1 MNCFYSTRQ
10 GAGVLLQVP
19 GGEDADVELDSTWFR
34 RGDRGSVPADDDL
47 RPRSLRGRN
56 RNVVLYVNRTM
67 PTSFRPCAPDQSL
80 LFPPSPRDW
89 LPEGHLAFFVA
100 DTVAALDLSVL
111 YAPYEGDGRRNQPF
125 DPQMMVTVL
134 VYAYATGT
142 FSSRKIARK
151 LEEDVAYRVLAAGN
165 FPAHRTIADFRRQ
178 HLSAFTGLFV
188 QVVQI
193 AREAGVV
200 RLGTVAV
207 DGTKV
212 QAHASKRKALS
223 YARMLEQERRLREE
237 IAALTATAEAADIAE
252 DAAHGPEG
260 RGDDLP
266 AELQRREA
274 RLATIAAAKAR
285 LEARQA
291 EADRQR
297 GRTPDDGR
305 RGRGTTPFARDF
317 GVPPDDA
324 QDNFT
329 DPESRIM
336 KTSYGYDQCY
346 NGQLVVDATS
356 QMIVGTDL
364 TACAADNASLVPLLD
379 QVTATVGVHPDIA
392 IADNGY
398 KGEAHFVAVEA
409 REITPYISL
418 GREGK
423 AAPTTEPGPA
433 TARMAARLASDDGRA
448 IYRRRK
454 AIVEPVIGWIKH
466 VLGFRQF
473 SLRGAANTRGEW
485 TLVCLAV
492 NLKRL
497 HRLQV
502 A

>member
-1 MNCFYSTRQ
+1 
-10 GAGVLLQVP
+10 
-19 GGEDADVELDSTWFR
+19 
-34 RGDRGSVPADDDL
+34 
-47 RPRSLRGRN
+47 
-56 RNVVLYVNRTM
+56 M

-100 DTVAALDLSVL
+100 DTVAALDLSAL
-111 YAPYEGDGRRNQPF
+111 YAPYDGDGRRNQPF
-125 DPQMMVTVL
+125 DPQMMLTVL

-151 LEEDVAYRVLAAGN
+151 LHEDVAYRVLGAGN
-165 FPAHRTIADFRRQ
+165 FPAHRTVADFRRL
-178 HLSAFTGLFV
+178 HLQTFTALFV

-200 RLGTVAV
+200 QLGTVV
-207 DGTKV
+207 IDGTKV
-212 QAHASKRKALS
+212 HANASKRKAMS

-237 IAALTATAEAADIAE
+237 IATLIAAAEATDVSE
-252 DAAHGPEG
+252 DATHGPDG
-260 RGDDLP
+260 AGDELP

-274 RLATIAAAKAR
+274 RLATIAAAQAR

-291 EADRQR
+291 DADRAR

-305 RGRGTTPFARDF
+305 KGRGTKPFARDF

-346 NGQLVVDATS
+346 NGQLVVEATT
-356 QMIVGTDL
+356 QIIVGTDL
-364 TACAADNASLVPLLD
+364 TACAADNRQLVPLLD
-379 QVTATVGVHPDIA
+379 QVTATVGTSPRTVV
-392 IADNGY
+392 ADNGY
-398 KGEAHFVAVEA
+398 VGEDHFVAVEA
-409 REITPYISL
+409 RGITPVVSL

-423 AAPTTEPGPA
+423 TPAATAPGPA
-433 TARMAARLASDDGRA
+433 TARMAARLASDAGRA

-454 AIVEPVIGWIKH
+454 AIVEPVIGWVKH

-473 SLRGAANTRGEW
+473 SVRGEANTRGEW
-485 TLVCLAV
+485 SLVCLAV

-497 HRLQV
+497 HRLQ
-502 A
+502 AA